1 MALTMRPEK
10 GVKLTK
16 QDKHKLEKKI
26 SKGWKSTILLPDY
39 KIGEDGSLT
48 TATDK
53 TRRSIK
59 IIKILDDSIMIEK
72 AINRKKNIR
81 ISWGRIAL
89 IQKSRDLKDG
99 LEITIV
105 DGTKIE
111 FTVYNS
117 FKINQIMDFII
128 NYVNQKKLEENSNI
142 SMHN

>member
-16 QDKHKLEKKI
+16 QDKHKLDKKL

-39 KIGEDGSLT
+39 KIDDNGSLT
-48 TATDK
+48 TASDK
-53 TRRSIK
+53 IRRSIK
-59 IIKILDDSIMIEK
+59 IVKILDDSIMIEK
-72 AINRKKNIR
+72 AINRKKNVR
-81 ISWGRIAL
+81 ISWGRISI

-99 LEITIV
+99 LDITLV

-117 FKINQIMDFII
+117 FKINQIMDYII
-128 NYVNQKKLEENSNI
+128 DYVNQKKLNENSNV